1 MLFVLLSCALAIVDF
16 HSHHPMVAL
25 WLYPPFLSP
34 SAAIAAADANSC
46 CCNLIVCLLSH
57 NIFKRFALLYSSRLE
72 YTSRQTFVSFVNMS
86 RAKNTVGAKE
96 IMAVLR
102 ETHKLLSPKS
112 YMSTDM
118 DIVVSEHAEFLV
130 KLLELTPRPT
140 AKLLESAAKLAF
152 DRITDIE
159 CASFGRQLY
168 AAVMYCRDKAKST
181 TSGKKLQPATFKVV
195 QMVKKLKPDRSPDK
209 EASGVLPDVTSDPQ
223 GRRCHSPPRKR
234 DIGESSSAL
243 FGSRCMSP
251 IESSRDKIFRSFGLD
266 PDKAHKPTACEEIS
280 SSQENVLV
288 PETVPVPPPDVPAKY
303 APSSSSKSVDQRPV
317 TYLDS
322 AKFRMVRAMPDGNV
336 IYATMQPG
344 PGFFV
349 EAVFEG
355 EAPIETEISNLMF
368 QKHLEATA
376 VPKVALP
383 LSKQPKAKAKAKAE
397 AKGKAIVKPKGKAK
411 GKAKA
416 KAKGKA
422 KAKAKQKKQSEDEED
437 EAASDMEEVDDGD
450 GASPAEEDPLLRA
463 AAAAAAAVASQ
474 GPSKAKAKAKARASL
489 MEGIIFDGSKMNI
502 VKVKEKSYI
511 CGIIL
516 NTATKTLIA
525 GMTKN
530 QHRDHQTVMQNVM
543 NTLEKKGT
551 FTEAFAVN
559 LRNEMCA

>member
-1 MLFVLLSCALAIVDF
+1 
-16 HSHHPMVAL
+16 
-25 WLYPPFLSP
+25 
-34 SAAIAAADANSC
+34 
-46 CCNLIVCLLSH
+46 
-57 NIFKRFALLYSSRLE
+57 
-72 YTSRQTFVSFVNMS
+72 
-86 RAKNTVGAKE
+86 
-96 IMAVLR
+96 
-102 ETHKLLSPKS
+102 
-112 YMSTDM
+112 
-118 DIVVSEHAEFLV
+118 
-130 KLLELTPRPT
+130 
-140 AKLLESAAKLAF
+140 
-152 DRITDIE
+152 
-159 CASFGRQLY
+159 
-168 AAVMYCRDKAKST
+168 
-181 TSGKKLQPATFKVV
+181 
-195 QMVKKLKPDRSPDK
+195 
-209 EASGVLPDVTSDPQ
+209 
-223 GRRCHSPPRKR
+223 
-234 DIGESSSAL
+234 
-243 FGSRCMSP
+243 MSP

-266 PDKAHKPTACEEIS
+266 PDKARKPTACEEIS
-280 SSQENVLV
+280 SSQETVLM
-288 PETVPVPPPDVPAKY
+288 PQTVPLPPPDVPAKCE
-303 APSSSSKSVDQRPV
+303 PSSSSKSVDQRPV

-336 IYATMQPG
+336 LYATMQPG
-344 PGFFV
+344 PGFFM

-355 EAPIETEISNLMF
+355 EAPIETEISNLLF

-422 KAKAKQKKQSEDEED
+422 KAKAQQKEQSEDEED
-437 EAASDMEEVDDGD
+437 EAASDMEEVDDGDGD

-502 VKVKEKSYI
+502 AKVKEKSYI

-530 QHRDHQTVMQNVM
+530 QHRDHQTVMQNIM
-543 NTLEKKGT
+543 DMLEKKGT
-551 FTEAFAVN
+551 FTKAFAVN
-559 LRNEMCA
+559 LRNEMRA